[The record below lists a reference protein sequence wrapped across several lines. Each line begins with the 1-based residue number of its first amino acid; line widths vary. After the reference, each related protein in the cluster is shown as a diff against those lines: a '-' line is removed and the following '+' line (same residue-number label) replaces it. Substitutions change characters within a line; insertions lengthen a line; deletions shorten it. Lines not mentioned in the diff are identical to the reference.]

1 MDPNSK
7 RREDYRK
14 HSSLNLHRNHA
25 LAADSSSFKAG
36 NMFVRFIGVITL
48 LTVCFGVAWAAHM
61 YFTINSAVDGKNNG
75 NVATSAKISTRQPV
89 SVLILGVDQGIEGR
103 HDRGNSDTLI
113 LATANPQKNKATMTS
128 IPRDTLADIKGD
140 PGDKYFMFRV
150 NSAYEIGGSKAS
162 MKTVSSMLN
171 VPINYYL
178 EVNMKALRSLVNAVG
193 GVDVNVPFDFSYDWC
208 DFHKG
213 KQHLNGRHAVAYVRM
228 RKEDPRGDYGR
239 QLRQR
244 QVIEA
249 IAHKAMSVNTISNY
263 RKLIDIFNKYVK
275 TNLTFNDMLSLA
287 LNYRGCMSNLD
298 SGYIQGHDAWID
310 GSSIQ
315 VTPTAELQKISN
327 KLRKN
332 LNLPTETLDNE
343 ETRQNDL
350 NDQNNHVKW
359 DDPQAFTTYRI
370 YEQNA
375 DKPAGGSNSG
385 YGENKDT
392 NSGSS
397 TTSSS
402 MSSSSDSLDSSS
414 SSSSKTWKFHW

>member
-1 MDPNSK
+1 MDQNPK
-7 RREDYRK
+7 RREDYRARR
-14 HSSLNLHRNHA
+14 SSLNLHRNRAFAVDASA
-25 LAADSSSFKAG
+25 LKPG
-36 NMFVRFIGVITL
+36 NFLARLVGVVAL
-48 LTVCFGVAWAAHM
+48 LAVCFGVAWTAHM
-61 YFTINSAVDGKNNG
+61 YFTVHSVIDGKNGG
-75 NVATSAKISTRQPV
+75 NTATSAKIANRQPISILV
-89 SVLILGVDQGIEGR
+89 LGVDQGIEGR
-103 HDRGNSDTLI
+103 HDRGNSDTMI
-113 LATANPQKNKATMTS
+113 LATANPQKNSATMTS

-150 NSAYEIGGSKAS
+150 NSAYEIGGHESS

-178 EVNMKALRSLVNAVG
+178 EVNMKALKSLVNAVG

-239 QLRQR
+239 QMRQR

-263 RKLIDIFNKYVK
+263 RQLVDVFNKYVK

-287 LNYRGCMSNLD
+287 LNYRGCMKNMKS
-298 SGYIQGHDAWID
+298 SYIQGHDAWID

-315 VTPTAELQKISN
+315 VASTKELQKTSDRV
-327 KLRKN
+327 RKN
-332 LNLPTETLDNE
+332 LNLPTQTLNNE
-343 ETRQNDL
+343 ETRQNEL
-350 NDQNNHVKW
+350 NDQNNHIKW
-359 DDPQAFTTYRI
+359 DDPQAFTNYQI
-370 YEQNA
+370 YDQNQ

-385 YGENKDT
+385 YGEGT
-392 NSGSS
+392 G
-397 TTSSS
+397 TG
-402 MSSSSDSLDSSS
+402 SSS
-414 SSSSKTWKFHW
+414 SSSSSSSSGWHFHW

>member
-1 MDPNSK
+1 MDQNPK
-7 RREDYRK
+7 RREEYRAR
-14 HSSLNLHRNHA
+14 HSSLNLHRNRA
-25 LAADSSSFKAG
+25 FAADSSALKSG
-36 NMFVRFIGVITL
+36 NMFARFIGVVAL
-48 LTVCFGVAWAAHM
+48 VVVCFGVAWAAHM
-61 YFTINSAVDGKNNG
+61 YFAIHSAVDGKEDS
-75 NVATSAKISTRQPV
+75 NVPASAKIANRQPISILV
-89 SVLILGVDQGIEGR
+89 LGVDQGIEGR
-103 HDRGNSDTLI
+103 HDRGNSDTMI
-113 LATANPQKNKATMTS
+113 LATANPQKNTATMTS

-140 PGDKYFMFRV
+140 PGDEYFMFRV
-150 NSAYEIGGSKAS
+150 NSAYEIGGSQSS

-171 VPINYYL
+171 VPIDYYL

-249 IAHKAMSVNTISNY
+249 IMHKAMSVNTLSNY

-275 TNLTFNDMLSLA
+275 TNLTFNDMLSLT
-287 LNYRGCMSNLD
+287 LNYRGCAKNLK

-315 VTPTAELQKISN
+315 VASTEELQKVSN
-327 KLRKN
+327 RIRKN
-332 LNLPTETLDNE
+332 LGLETETLDNE
-343 ETRQNDL
+343 ETRQNEL
-350 NDQNNHVKW
+350 NDQNSHIKW
-359 DDPQAFTTYRI
+359 DDPQAFTNYRI
-370 YEQNA
+370 YDQNS

-385 YGENKDT
+385 YGKNP
-392 NSGSS
+392 NA
-397 TTSSS
+397 
-402 MSSSSDSLDSSS
+402 SSSSNSSS
-414 SSSSKTWKFHW
+414 SSSSSSSGGWKFQW

>member
-1 MDPNSK
+1 MDQNPK
-7 RREDYRK
+7 RREDYRARR
-14 HSSLNLHRNHA
+14 SSLNLHRNRAFAVDASA
-25 LAADSSSFKAG
+25 LRPG
-36 NMFVRFIGVITL
+36 NFLARLVGVVAL
-48 LTVCFGVAWAAHM
+48 LAVCFGVAWTAHM
-61 YFTINSAVDGKNNG
+61 YFTVHSVIDGKNGG
-75 NVATSAKISTRQPV
+75 NTATSAKIANRQPISILV
-89 SVLILGVDQGIEGR
+89 LGVDQGIEGR
-103 HDRGNSDTLI
+103 HDRGNSDTMI
-113 LATANPQKNKATMTS
+113 LATANPQKNSATMTS

-150 NSAYEIGGSKAS
+150 NSAYEIGGHESS

-178 EVNMKALRSLVNAVG
+178 EVNMKALKSLVNAVG

-239 QLRQR
+239 QMRQR

-263 RKLIDIFNKYVK
+263 RQLVDVFNKYVK

-287 LNYRGCMSNLD
+287 LNYRGCMKNMKS
-298 SGYIQGHDAWID
+298 SYIQGHDAWID

-315 VTPTAELQKISN
+315 VASTKELQKTSDRV
-327 KLRKN
+327 RKN
-332 LNLPTETLDNE
+332 LNLPTQTLNNE
-343 ETRQNDL
+343 ETRQNEL
-350 NDQNNHVKW
+350 NDQNNHIKW
-359 DDPQAFTTYRI
+359 DDPQAFTNYQI
-370 YEQNA
+370 YDQNQ

-385 YGENKDT
+385 YGEGT
-392 NSGSS
+392 G
-397 TTSSS
+397 TG
-402 MSSSSDSLDSSS
+402 SSS
-414 SSSSKTWKFHW
+414 SSSSSSSSGWHFHW